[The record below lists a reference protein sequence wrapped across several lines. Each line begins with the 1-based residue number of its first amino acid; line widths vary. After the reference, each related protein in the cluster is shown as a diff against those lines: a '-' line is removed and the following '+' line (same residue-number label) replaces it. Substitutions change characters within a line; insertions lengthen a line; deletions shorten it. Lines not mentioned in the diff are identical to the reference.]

1 MLSSVLFTTVI
12 FNWCVTNESVY
23 AGACLHHQ
31 CPSQGYAVN
40 VWKGW
45 EEKRPD
51 QELKCYLRADTE
63 GTPDLCRGLPWD

>member
-1 MLSSVLFTTVI
+1 MCITREIV
-12 FNWCVTNESVY
+12 C
-23 AGACLHHQ
+23 AGACVHHQ

-51 QELKCYLRADTE
+51 QELRCYLRADTE
-63 GTPDLCRGLPWD
+63 RTPDLSR